1 MAQNIDIVPLTPY
14 RNRLC
19 FVLKEAKFRR
29 EMEKLRNL
37 RTVDLTISKVERER
51 GQLMLQAFKELNSH
65 YAQNQRR

>member
-1 MAQNIDIVPLTPY
+1 MSQIYHT
-14 RNRLC
+14 LC
-19 FVLKEAKFRR
+19 FPLKEAKFRR

>member
-14 RNRLC
+14 RSRPY